1 MPSNR
6 NDGCPRLGN
15 MIGRSADADDG
26 DIATPF
32 SSYLPIWFHPHLIAV
47 LTGRQLYMTA
57 SNLAKSPK
65 IMLKKNTV
73 PLCRCVQE
81 CYTGLWICA
90 TYVFVRRSAMFHRC
104 C

>member
-47 LTGRQLYMTA
+47 LTGRQLCMTA
-57 SNLAKSPK
+57 SNPAKSPK
-65 IMLKKNTV
+65 IMLKRTLYPFADAYKNV
-73 PLCRCVQE
+73 ILDYGYVQHMYLYVAQLC
-81 CYTGLWICA
+81 
-90 TYVFVRRSAMFHRC
+90 
-104 C
+104 